1 MNLDLEEMKR
11 KIFLKAG
18 LLLVAGI
25 LAACSS
31 NDDNSENDG
40 KKVDVAKAVEFKV
53 NFSDYNADEE
63 VQGTRAADSQKND
76 TLSKQVVDLGNDIL
90 AEVTVQRD
98 TTLTKAKPHPSTRVL
113 EDGNYTLLAYIA
125 GTGGNL
131 AGKIKGFVKDGAF
144 MHTDNNVLELVP
156 GTYDFVLFNDKVNN
170 SGAYSF
176 SVNRANVGTAIVGR
190 EENVVILPSPRHQ
203 QVTFNM
209 KHVGARMKLRLQC
222 YMSHDGLG
230 GKLSGSVPSFGIG
243 DLSLDAHIAGWSPAP
258 WSGNVSFPAVSFGF
272 DNITDFYK
280 LSLPTDYQYFFS
292 DTDVSDLKLTLNSG
306 TIYNTDLATHPVT
319 IDLAPD
325 PGVITEGNKSYIIN
339 VKLMRNVWYLMSDGS
354 IGLTKETTYG
364 GGTKTPVGIVLSR
377 SRHIAVALKNAVLDG
392 REDIDAFYNSTW
404 AAMNVQS
411 NYRIFT
417 LNNSYSAN
425 AINDM
430 DGRKYTWEPAGSADG
445 TTVKA
450 TALYDG
456 VHPTY
461 PAFYAAGHYR
471 QQLTAS
477 GITLTNGMESKDWYL
492 PSWGEGAYIFSE
504 LYRLDKSKLIQ
515 NTNSAIYVNIAG
527 MGDIAAA
534 PFRQVQGRPLL
545 GGDRNGWYYNSTEF
559 IEYSIYKYFGS
570 MNLSFH
576 SVNFMPTGKGGTRW
590 YVRPFIIY

>member
-1 MNLDLEEMKR
+1 MKR

-25 LAACSS
+25 LAACS

-63 VQGTRAADSQKND
+63 VQGTRAADSQKSD

-98 TTLTKAKPHPSTRVL
+98 TTLTKAKPHPSTRTL
-113 EDGNYTLLAYIA
+113 EDGNYTLIAYIA
-125 GTGGNL
+125 GSPVGE
-131 AGKIKGFVKDGAF
+131 IKGFVKDGAF
-144 MHTDNNVLELVP
+144 IHTDNNVLELAP
-156 GTYDFVLFNDKVNN
+156 GTYNFVLFNDKVNY
-170 SGAYSF
+170 SGGGYSF
-176 SVNRANVGTAIVGR
+176 SVNHANAGTAIVGR
-190 EENVVILPSPRHQ
+190 AGNVVIPPSPRHQ

-230 GKLSGSVPSFGIG
+230 GKLSGTIPSIG
-243 DLSLDAHIAGWSPAP
+243 KADPSTYVRMTGENPAA
-258 WSGNVSFPAVSFGF
+258 WSGNVSFPAVDFGL
-272 DNITDFYK
+272 DNRTDFYK
-280 LSLPTDYQYFFS
+280 LSLPTDYQYFFYG
-292 DTDVSDLKLTLNSG
+292 TNVSDLKLTLNSG
-306 TIYNTDLATHPVT
+306 TIYDTDLATHPVT
-319 IDLAPD
+319 INLAPN
-325 PGVITEGNKSYIIN
+325 PAVMMEGNKSYIVN
-339 VKLMRNVWYLMSDGS
+339 VKLMRNLWYLMSDGS

-377 SRHIAVALKNAVLDG
+377 SRHMAMALKNATLNG
-392 REDIDAFYNSTW
+392 STDIQWYYKWLAINVQDNYRTFPYNS
-404 AAMNVQS
+404 
-411 NYRIFT
+411 RT
-417 LNNSYSAN
+417 LTFS
-425 AINDM
+425 DM
-430 DGRKYTWEPAGSADG
+430 DGRKYTWEPAGSHDG

-492 PSWGEGAYIFSE
+492 PSNGELAYIATEFGRCNQTELMTNVQFVHWKAEFAFSA
-504 LYRLDKSKLIQ
+504 L
-515 NTNSAIYVNIAG
+515 
-527 MGDIAAA
+527 
-534 PFRQVQGRPLL
+534 RQVE
-545 GGDRNGWYYNSTEF
+545 GDLAMYKTVSSTE
-559 IEYSIYKYFGS
+559 INEYHSYVVGCSVFVTLWINWYLNGS
-570 MNLSFH
+570 AKDDRFQ
-576 SVNFMPTGKGGTRW
+576 
-590 YVRPFIIY
+590 VRPFIIY

>member
-1 MNLDLEEMKR
+1 MKR
-11 KIFLKAG
+11 KIFLKAS

-76 TLSKQVVDLGNDIL
+76 TLSKQVVDLGNEIL

-144 MHTDNNVLELVP
+144 MYTDNNVLELVP

-170 SGAYSF
+170 SSAYSF

-190 EENVVILPSPRHQ
+190 EENVVIPPSPRHQ

-230 GKLSGSVPSFGIG
+230 GKLSGSVPSFGMG

-258 WSGNVSFPAVSFGF
+258 WSGNISFPAVSFA
-272 DNITDFYK
+272 DPYTDTYT
-280 LSLPTDYQYFFS
+280 LSLPTDYQHFFS

-306 TIYNTDLATHPVT
+306 TIYDTDLATHPVT

-325 PGVITEGNKSYIIN
+325 PGVIMEGNKSYIVN
-339 VKLMRNVWYLMSDGS
+339 VKLMRNLWYLMSDGS

-377 SRHIAVALKNAVLDG
+377 SRHMAMALKNATLNG
-392 REDIDAFYNSTW
+392 STDIPWYYKWLAI
-404 AAMNVQS
+404 NVQD
-411 NYRIFT
+411 NYRMFPEYNRT
-417 LNNSYSAN
+417 LTFS
-425 AINDM
+425 DM
-430 DGRKYTWEPAGSADG
+430 DGRKYTWEPAGSHDG

-492 PSWGEGAYIFSE
+492 PSNGELAYIATEFGRCNQTELMTNVQFVHWKAEFAFSALRQVE
-504 LYRLDKSKLIQ
+504 
-515 NTNSAIYVNIAG
+515 
-527 MGDIAAA
+527 GDI
-534 PFRQVQGRPLL
+534 FRYNNVSSTEMDSRGVGIVGFFTLWI
-545 GGDRNGWYYNSTEF
+545 NWYLNST
-559 IEYSIYKYFGS
+559 SKDS
-570 MNLSFH
+570 PL
-576 SVNFMPTGKGGTRW
+576 K
-590 YVRPFIIY
+590 VRPFIIY

>member
-1 MNLDLEEMKR
+1 MKR
-11 KIFLKAG
+11 KIFLKAS

-76 TLSKQVVDLGNDIL
+76 TLSKQVVDLGNEIL

-144 MHTDNNVLELVP
+144 MYTDNNVLELVP

-190 EENVVILPSPRHQ
+190 EENVVIPPSPRHQ

-230 GKLSGSVPSFGIG
+230 GKLSGSVPSFGMG

-258 WSGNVSFPAVSFGF
+258 WSGNISFPAVSFA
-272 DNITDFYK
+272 DPYTDTYT
-280 LSLPTDYQYFFS
+280 LSLPTDYQHFFS

-306 TIYNTDLATHPVT
+306 TIYDTDLATHPVT

-325 PGVITEGNKSYIIN
+325 PGVIMEGNKSYIIN
-339 VKLMRNVWYLMSDGS
+339 VKLMRNLWYLMSDGS

-377 SRHIAVALKNAVLDG
+377 SKHLAMALKC
-392 REDIDAFYNSTW
+392 
-404 AAMNVQS
+404 AMLNGSKAIQWCYQSRSSVQD
-411 NYRIFT
+411 NYRIF
-417 LNNSYSAN
+417 SYFNRVLSLS
-425 AINDM
+425 DV
-430 DGRKYTWEPAGSADG
+430 DGRKYTWEAAGSADG
-445 TTVKA
+445 TTIKA

-471 QQLTAS
+471 QQLMAS

-492 PSWGEGAYIFSE
+492 PSNGELVYIATE
-504 LYRLDKSKLIQ
+504 LGRCDQTQLMANNQFINWKAEFAI
-515 NTNSAIYVNIAG
+515 SALRQVEG
-527 MGDIAAA
+527 DLDIAW
-534 PFRQVQGRPLL
+534 VTG
-545 GGDRNGWYYNSTEF
+545 STELLYTSHVVPSVGF
-559 IEYSIYKYFGS
+559 FMQQINWGQGNNGKENKY
-570 MNLSFH
+570 L
-576 SVNFMPTGKGGTRW
+576 
-590 YVRPFIIY
+590 VRPFINY

>member
-11 KIFLKAG
+11 KIFFRAG

-25 LAACSS
+25 LAACS

-63 VQGTRAADSQKND
+63 VQGTRAADSQKSD

-98 TTLTKAKPHPSTRVL
+98 TTLTKEKPHPSTRAL
-113 EDGNYTLLAYIA
+113 EDGNYTLIAYIA
-125 GTGGNL
+125 GSPVGE
-131 AGKIKGFVKDGAF
+131 IKGFVKDGAF
-144 MHTDNNVLELVP
+144 IHTDNNVLELAP
-156 GTYDFVLFNDKVNN
+156 GTYNFVLFNDKVNY
-170 SGAYSF
+170 SGGGYSF
-176 SVNRANVGTAIVGR
+176 SVNHANAGTAIVGR
-190 EENVVILPSPRHQ
+190 AGNVVIPPSPRHQ

-209 KHVGARMKLRLQC
+209 QHVGARMKLRLQC

-230 GKLSGSVPSFGIG
+230 GKLSGTIPSIG
-243 DLSLDAHIAGWSPAP
+243 KADPSTYVHMTGENPTAWS
-258 WSGNVSFPAVSFGF
+258 SNISFPAVSFGF

-280 LSLPTDYQYFFS
+280 LSLPTDYQYFFYG
-292 DTDVSDLKLTLNSG
+292 TNVSDLKLTLNSG
-306 TIYNTDLATHPVT
+306 TIYDTDLSAHPVT
-319 IDLAPD
+319 IDLAPN
-325 PGVITEGNKSYIIN
+325 PAVMMEGNKSYIVN

-377 SRHIAVALKNAVLDG
+377 SRHMAVALKNAVLDG
-392 REDIDAFYNSTW
+392 REDIDGFYNSTW

-411 NYRIFT
+411 NYRIFP

-425 AINDM
+425 VINDM

-504 LYRLDKSKLIQ
+504 LYRQDKSKLIQ

-576 SVNFMPTGKGGTRW
+576 SVNFIPTGKSGTRW

>member
-11 KIFLKAG
+11 KIFLKAS

-31 NDDNSENDG
+31 NDDNSKNDG

-76 TLSKQVVDLGNDIL
+76 TLSKQVIDLGNDIL

-98 TTLTKAKPHPSTRVL
+98 TTQTKAKPHPSTRAL
-113 EDGNYTLLAYIA
+113 EDGNYTLIAYIA
-125 GTGGNL
+125 ETPVGE
-131 AGKIKGFVKDGAF
+131 IKGFVKDGTF
-144 MHTDNNVLELVP
+144 MHADNNVLELAP
-156 GTYDFVLFNDKVNN
+156 GTYQFTLFNDKVNY
-170 SGAYSF
+170 SGGGYSF
-176 SVNRANVGTAIVGR
+176 SVNHANAGTAIVGR
-190 EENVVILPSPRHQ
+190 AVNVVIPPSPRHQ

-209 KHVGARMKLRLQC
+209 KHIGARMKLRLQC

-230 GKLSGSVPSFGIG
+230 GKLSGTIPSIG
-243 DLSLDAHIAGWSPAP
+243 KADPSTYVRMTGENPAA
-258 WSGNVSFPAVSFGF
+258 WSGNVSFPAVSFGVN
-272 DNITDFYK
+272 NITDFYK
-280 LSLPTDYQYFFS
+280 LSLPTDYQYFFYG
-292 DTDVSDLKLTLNSG
+292 TNVSDLKLTLNSG
-306 TIYNTDLATHPVT
+306 TIYDTDLATHPVT
-319 IDLAPD
+319 INLAPN
-325 PGVITEGNKSYIIN
+325 PTVMMEGNKSYIVN

-377 SRHIAVALKNAVLDG
+377 SRHMAVALKNAVLDG

-417 LNNSYSAN
+417 RDYSYSTN

-430 DGRKYTWEPAGSADG
+430 DGWKYTWEPAGSADG

-504 LYRLDKSKLIQ
+504 LYRQDKSTLIQ
-515 NTNSAIYVNIAG
+515 NTDNAIYINIFRI
-527 MGDIAAA
+527 GDLAAA

-559 IEYSIYKYFGS
+559 IEQFSINKMFGG
-570 MNLSFH
+570 MNFSFH
-576 SVNFMPTGKGGTRW
+576 SVNFGATSKGGARW